1 MWQDLAYL
9 DDKTKKIE
17 KEEEKFIPKEKPKE
31 VKKQE
36 VEEKIDPNF
45 DDDSLT
51 VYGALLSE
59 SLEKAPEG

>member
-17 KEEEKFIPKEKPKE
+17 VEEAKFIPKKPALKAK
-31 VKKQE
+31 VVQE

-59 SLEKAPEG
+59 SLDKAP